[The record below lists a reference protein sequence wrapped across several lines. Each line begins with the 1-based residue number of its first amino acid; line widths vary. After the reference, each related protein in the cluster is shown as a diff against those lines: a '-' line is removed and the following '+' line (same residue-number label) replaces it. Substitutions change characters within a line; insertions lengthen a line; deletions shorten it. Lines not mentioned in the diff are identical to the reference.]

1 MLLAVG
7 PNKKFVK
14 SRLWLEFGPG
24 ILSPK
29 RSVEDVNVN
38 MKTRAGA
45 AFSIKTLCR
54 GDLPVKSAILS
65 L

>member
-1 MLLAVG
+1 MG
-7 PNKKFVK
+7 
-14 SRLWLEFGPG
+14 LEFGPG

-54 GDLPVKSAILS
+54 GDLPVKSVILS